1 MVYYPQRG
9 HNPIGPRPNQREDTV
24 HRIRY
29 LTGTVLLVGLGL
41 ACNVALAGLDAK
53 AQQEVSQLLAFV
65 GQSQCAFIRNG
76 KVYDGVAAKS
86 HLETKLHYLIERGQ
100 VNSAEDFIERAATQ
114 SSFSG
119 RPYLVDCGGNERPSA
134 DWLKEELHLLR
145 EPRP

>member
-1 MVYYPQRG
+1 M
-9 HNPIGPRPNQREDTV
+9 

-29 LTGTVLLVGLGL
+29 LTSTGLLVGLGL
-41 ACNVALAGLDAK
+41 ACNIALAGLDAK
-53 AQQEVSQLLAFV
+53 AQHEVSQLLAFV

-119 RPYLVDCGGNERPSA
+119 RPYLVNCGGNERPSA

-145 EPRP
+145 GGGRP